1 MICKGCKQEIPDASM
16 FCPKCGYFLCG
27 KGASEP
33 KEKASDSNPPAAPED
48 NKSDAPKRSMSGI
61 SIAGFVLSLISL
73 LVLPF
78 ILGVL
83 GLIFSAVGL
92 GTTGAAKKRGK
103 GFAIAGFILSLISLT
118 YRLLSCVACFAIL

>member
-1 MICKGCKQEIPDASM
+1 
-16 FCPKCGYFLCG
+16 
-27 KGASEP
+27 
-33 KEKASDSNPPAAPED
+33 
-48 NKSDAPKRSMSGI
+48 
-61 SIAGFVLSLISL
+61 L